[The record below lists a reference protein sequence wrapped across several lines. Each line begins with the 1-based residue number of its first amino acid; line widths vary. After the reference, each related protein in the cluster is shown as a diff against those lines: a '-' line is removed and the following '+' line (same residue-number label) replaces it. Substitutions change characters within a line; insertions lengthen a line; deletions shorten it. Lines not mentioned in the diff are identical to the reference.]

1 MAQIGTVFTA
11 DDAKKQL
18 RTFNKEYGGQQAWLN
33 AYNAVDEFQKQGYQ
47 NIENLYAPQQT
58 ALATDFSKQQNLV
71 LGDYSTAVAD
81 AYKSALEQI
90 GQIGMSDLGQGYKN
104 KLSTDMDVALDN
116 AYKNYLQNYRNQVGD
131 LSANYI
137 GQAGDIYNAAL
148 TAQQDID
155 TYAQQQIANLNTE
168 LQTQITNAA
177 DYVDAHFN
185 YLSKLYELY
194 EEDPEKY
201 AYIFESD
208 MMAPYVDVGTVGGMQ
223 NIVTGLKD
231 IDELYSSMFTDGKLN
246 ETGID
251 FITMMDNLAL
261 NEDGYSLDDY
271 LTETNP
277 KLLEW
282 LTSENRYGSTFMDA
296 AGNRTNRAWALG
308 SAGLG
313 ADGII
318 SGEYE
323 YKGPTREERYSKGN
337 AASYT
342 VNTDV
347 GNMHKFITNEGDN
360 LVKLDLGNSS
370 FEIKGNPRDKDD
382 GNNFRLT
389 SGGKTYYLE
398 VVPSDKDE
406 TAKLTDAQIDD
417 IVKSAG
423 TIKNNEFYY
432 YNDALYLSFVDDTGK
447 VTMRKIQGQGGSG
460 IGDTASTN
468 KTYEELIKLF
478 TKDNLKPRDSVDFK
492 NFNNPTLN
500 PSAYV
505 KNNPYKK

>member
-81 AYKSALEQI
+81 AYKSALEQM

-104 KLSTDMDVALDN
+104 KLSTDIDVALDN
-116 AYKNYLQNYRNQVGD
+116 AYKNYLQNYRGQVGD

-137 GQAGDIYNAAL
+137 GQAGDIYNAAWN
-148 TAQQDID
+148 AQQDVD

-194 EEDPEKY
+194 EKDKEKY

-246 ETGID
+246 ETGIE

-282 LTSENRYGSTFMDA
+282 LTSENIYGSTFIDA

-308 SAGLG
+308 SAGL
-313 ADGII
+313 ATDGIV

-323 YKGPTREERYSKGN
+323 YKGPTREERYTNGEVSGRV
-337 AASYT
+337 
-342 VNTDV
+342 VNLP
-347 GNMHKFITNEGDN
+347 IGD
-360 LVKLDLGNSS
+360 LRGIVTKSGDDLIKLEANDKANY
-370 FEIKGNPRDKDD
+370 EIKGNPRNKDD
-382 GNNFRLT
+382 SNNFRVV
-389 SGGKTYYLE
+389 SDDKTYYLE
-398 VVPSDKDE
+398 VVPSNKDPDAILSDE
-406 TAKLTDAQIDD
+406 VLTD

-423 TIKNNEFYY
+423 TIKNNELYY
-432 YNDALYLSFVDDTGK
+432 YNGALYLSFVDDDGK
-447 VTMRKIQGQGGSG
+447 TTLRKVQGQGGSG
-460 IGDTASTN
+460 VGDTASLN
-468 KTYEELIKLF
+468 KTYNDLIKLF
-478 TKDNLKPRDSVDFK
+478 KSVK
-492 NFNNPTLN
+492 
-500 PSAYV
+500 
-505 KNNPYKK
+505 